1 MSRKRSKKALK
12 NRIKQLEFTI
22 SNLKSMNLVLQS
34 MNQALRDSEK
44 RIKERFRELGSLPEV
59 KEFGGLQVVT
69 ARIKPQAW
77 GVQME
82 YVPGHLDSE
91 WAKKELTMQIVESL
105 IENDF
110 IQIIRPNYYEPFKR
124 NPFREDEGLEL
135 IGAKLY
141 VVPWEQATM
150 KSIELKKLV
159 EKKMEGI

>member
-1 MSRKRSKKALK
+1 MRKKSKKFLK
-12 NRIKQLEFTI
+12 KRILMLESYI
-22 SNLKSMNLVLQS
+22 RDLKYSNN
-34 MNQALRDSEK
+34 
-44 RIKERFRELGSLPEV
+44 RIKERFRELGSMPEV

-77 GVQME
+77 GTHME
-82 YVPGHLDSE
+82 YVPGRMDIE
-91 WAKKELTMQIVESL
+91 WAKKELTRQIVEGL

-110 IQIIRPNYYEPFKR
+110 IQIIRPNYYEPFRR

-159 EKKMEGI
+159 EKKMEGIVPLGDELTCGKE